1 MSSWLP
7 PTFDIEIKTFQNVE
21 TMSQQLHPA
30 EVIEH
35 TTEAYLPKVSVH
47 GQVIYIAVVLAAL
60 AAIISLPFIRTE
72 VSVQS
77 SGIIRSKAERNELRP
92 LISGTISKVFIREN
106 QTVEIGQPLFQ
117 FQTDIPD
124 SKLRLNRAQQE
135 EKRLYINDLLLL
147 ISVRN
152 TDRNVSGLKSPLY
165 RQQYEQY
172 IFQQAE
178 LEETQRRRKRELDIN
193 QKLYAE
199 KVIAQQELEDK
210 EFASNTAQA
219 QYRSLIERQISDW
232 QTSLSQYRMSLDE
245 LQAQQQQLLKEKEQC
260 IIKAPVAGSIG
271 QLAGKYAGSYVQ
283 AGEVLGV
290 ISPDANL
297 LVECYIS
304 PKDIGLLRA
313 GMKSRMQVDAYDYNQ
328 WGMAEGSITSI
339 SNDITVTDQQKT
351 FFTVK
356 CLLKK
361 DHLMLKQG
369 IKGYL
374 KKGMTLRAHF
384 VITERSLFDLLYDNT
399 DDWLN
404 PKNTPA
410 SANSVAIR

>member
-1 MSSWLP
+1 MS
-7 PTFDIEIKTFQNVE
+7 E
-21 TMSQQLHPA
+21 QLHPA

-35 TTEAYLPKVSVH
+35 TTEAYLPQVSVK
-47 GQVIYIAVVLAAL
+47 GQIIYIAVVLAAL
-60 AAIISLPFIRTE
+60 AALISLPFIRTE

-77 SGIIRSKAERNELRP
+77 SGIVRAKAERNELRP
-92 LISGTISKVFIREN
+92 LVGGTISKVFVHEN
-106 QTVEIGQPLFQ
+106 QPVVAGQPLFQ
-117 FQTDIPD
+117 LQTDITD
-124 SKLRLNRAQQE
+124 SKLRLIRAQQA
-135 EKRLYINDLLLL
+135 EKRLYISDLLLL
-147 ISVRN
+147 VSARGA
-152 TDRNVSGLKSPLY
+152 DRSISGLKSSLY

-178 LEETQRRRKRELDIN
+178 LAETQRKRKRELDVN
-193 QKLYAE
+193 QKLFAE

-232 QTSLSQYRMSLDE
+232 QTTLSQYRMALDE
-245 LQAQQQQLLKEKEQC
+245 LQAQEQQLLKEKEQST
-260 IIKAPVAGSIG
+260 IKAPVAGTFG
-271 QLAGKYAGSYVQ
+271 QLTGKYAGSYIQ

-290 ISPDANL
+290 ISPDSNL

-304 PKDIGLLRA
+304 PKDIGLLRP

-328 WGMAEGSITSI
+328 WGMAQGTITSI
-339 SNDITVTDQQKT
+339 SNDITVTEQQQS

-356 CLLKK
+356 CLLDKN
-361 DHLMLKQG
+361 HLSLKQG

-384 VITERSLFDLLYDNT
+384 VVTERSLYDLLYDKA

-404 PKNTPA
+404 PDNMPGNEGKIA
-410 SANSVAIR
+410 VR

>member
-1 MSSWLP
+1 MS
-7 PTFDIEIKTFQNVE
+7 E
-21 TMSQQLHPA
+21 QLHPA

-35 TTEAYLPKVSVH
+35 TTEAYLPQVSVK
-47 GQVIYIAVVLAAL
+47 GQIIYIAVVLAAL
-60 AAIISLPFIRTE
+60 AALISLPFIRTE

-77 SGIIRSKAERNELRP
+77 SGIVRAKAERNELRP
-92 LISGTISKVFIREN
+92 LVGGTISKVFVHEN
-106 QTVEIGQPLFQ
+106 QPVVAGQPLFQ
-117 FQTDIPD
+117 LQTDITD
-124 SKLRLNRAQQE
+124 SKLRLIRAQQA
-135 EKRLYINDLLLL
+135 EKRLYISDLLLL
-147 ISVRN
+147 VSARSA
-152 TDRNVSGLKSPLY
+152 DRSISGLQSSLY

-178 LEETQRRRKRELDIN
+178 LAETQRKRKRELDVN
-193 QKLYAE
+193 QKLFAE

-232 QTSLSQYRMSLDE
+232 QTTLSQYRMALDE
-245 LQAQQQQLLKEKEQC
+245 LQAQEQQLLKEKEQST
-260 IIKAPVAGSIG
+260 IKAPVAGTFG
-271 QLAGKYAGSYVQ
+271 QLTGKYAGSYIQ

-290 ISPDANL
+290 ISPDSNL

-304 PKDIGLLRA
+304 PKDIGLLRP

-328 WGMAEGSITSI
+328 WGMAQGTITSI
-339 SNDITVTDQQKT
+339 SNDITVTEQQQS

-356 CLLKK
+356 CLLDKN
-361 DHLMLKQG
+361 HLSLKQG

-384 VITERSLFDLLYDNT
+384 VVTERSLYDLLYDKA

-404 PKNTPA
+404 PNNMPGNEGKIA
-410 SANSVAIR
+410 VR